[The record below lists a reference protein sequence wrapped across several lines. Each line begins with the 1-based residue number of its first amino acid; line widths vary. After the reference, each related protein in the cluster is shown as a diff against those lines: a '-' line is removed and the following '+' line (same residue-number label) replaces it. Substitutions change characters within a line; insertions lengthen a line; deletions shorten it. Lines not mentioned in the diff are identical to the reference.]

1 MGEPQHSTEE
11 AALWRRWRSAAGPDA
26 PVALDPL
33 LLAAYAE
40 NRLAAAEIDR
50 VEEWLA
56 ANPAA
61 VEDILAARRAA
72 HSGLPD
78 SPPAL
83 VARATAL
90 LHHGDGQAQVF
101 AFRRPVPRWR
111 AVATWSCMAASMLI
125 AGVVGFNLGSDVYAS
140 LAGASSG
147 ALGQEL
153 LDPSGFLTN
162 ADEDSAT

>member
-1 MGEPQHSTEE
+1 MGEPQDSTEE
-11 AALWRRWRSAAGPDA
+11 AALWRRWRSAAGRDA

-40 NRLAAAEIDR
+40 DRLKAAEIDR

-56 ANPAA
+56 AHPAA

-72 HSGLPD
+72 QSALPE

-83 VARATAL
+83 VARAMAL
-90 LHHGDGQAQVF
+90 LHHGDVQVL

-111 AVATWSCMAASMLI
+111 AAATWSCMAASLVI
-125 AGVVGFNLGSDVYAS
+125 ASVVGFNLGSDVYTS
-140 LAGASSG
+140 FAGAGSG
-147 ALGQEL
+147 AVGQEL
-153 LDPSGFLTN
+153 LDPAGFLTN
-162 ADEDSAT
+162 ADEDSAI

>member
-11 AALWRRWRSAAGPDA
+11 AALWRRWRSAAGRDA

-40 NRLAAAEIDR
+40 NRLE
-50 VEEWLA
+50 
-56 ANPAA
+56 A

-72 HSGLPD
+72 HSALPD

-83 VARATAL
+83 VTRATAL

-162 ADEDSAT
+162 TDEDSAI